1 MKNTTIAVIF
11 VLALLAVGAFFF
23 AKTGI
28 VSGNVANTNQG
39 NADSG
44 NNGNV
49 QKAVISYRNYNYYPQ
64 TITVK
69 ANQPV
74 SISLDSSVAGCYR
87 YFTIRD
93 LGLAKNLGTPSD
105 TLDFTPAQKGTYRF
119 ACGMGMGYGTL
130 IVE

>member
-23 AKTGI
+23 VRAGVI
-28 VSGNVANTNQG
+28 SGNAVGT
-39 NADSG
+39 D
-44 NNGNV
+44 NGNTGEI
-49 QKAVISYRNYNYYPQ
+49 QKIVISYRNYNYYPQ
-64 TITVK
+64 EIRVK
-69 ANQPV
+69 VNQPV
-74 SISLDSSVAGCYR
+74 SISLDNSVAGCFR

-93 LGLAKNLGTPSD
+93 LGLAKNLATPSD
-105 TLDFTPAQKGTYRF
+105 TMDFTPKQKGTYRF